1 MMTNQEM
8 SEIIDRAM
16 AGDDSVDLRH
26 GFGAAT
32 LQDFKRWTEAMR
44 FKYCRAVRENDS
56 RWGVLFEGVLVL
68 NAGIFRDLEQQG
80 LTLHEAAQIKAANG
94 DGLAQDWLLRKEI
107 RKAQLDQFYA
117 DRAARLRAIE
127 AAIDD
132 AADPAGR

>member
-44 FKYCRAVRENDS
+44 FKYRRAVRENDS

-94 DGLAQDWLLRKEI
+94 DRLAQHWLLPKE
-107 RKAQLDQFYA
+107 
-117 DRAARLRAIE
+117 
-127 AAIDD
+127 
-132 AADPAGR
+132 

>member
-8 SEIIDRAM
+8 TEIIDRAM
-16 AGDDSVDLRH
+16 AGDDSVDLHH

-32 LQDFKRWTEAMR
+32 LEDFERWTEAMR
-44 FKYCRAVRENDS
+44 FKYRRAVRENDS

-68 NAGIFRDLEQQG
+68 NVGIFRDLEQQG
-80 LTLHEAAQIKAANG
+80 LTLREAAEIKAAKG
-94 DGLAQDWLLRKEI
+94 DGLAQHWLLPKEI

-117 DRAARLRAIE
+117 DAAARHRAID
-127 AAIDD
+127 A